1 MSLPFTPQLQNT
13 EKNTIQLIQPLKQ
26 SVSHAGVVRLAL
38 TARFFFDRN
47 MLMCPNRDGDLS
59 NKNSQILAPWPTF
72 TLQNRHIED
81 IWTYPTS
88 MDPAVPS

>member
-38 TARFFFDRN
+38 TARFFD
-47 MLMCPNRDGDLS
+47 MVMCPNRDGDFGATKTPRS
-59 NKNSQILAPWPTF
+59 PSAVANRI

-81 IWTYPTS
+81 IWT
-88 MDPAVPS
+88 